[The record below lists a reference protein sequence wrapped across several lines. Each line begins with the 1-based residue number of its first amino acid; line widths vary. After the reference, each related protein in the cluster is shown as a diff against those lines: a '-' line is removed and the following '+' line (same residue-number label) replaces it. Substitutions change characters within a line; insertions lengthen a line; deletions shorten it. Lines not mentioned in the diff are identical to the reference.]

1 MCSEKNNNLCNI
13 DKYSGYN
20 IGNRIK
26 EAAFAQNITIKELC
40 NRAGLSVNYINQ
52 MTSDNRQPRAVALAN
67 IADVLAVSVDALLDR
82 PAPVIPGSPNLANL
96 DTAVSVVAAA
106 ADLPPDYIRG
116 ILHLPPRSSTTN
128 DI

>member
-67 IADVLAVSVDALLDR
+67 IADVLNISVDTLLER
-82 PAPVIPGSPNLANL
+82 PIPEPEPVSLSAAIN
-96 DTAVSVVAAA
+96 TVAAA
-106 ADLPPDYIRG
+106 AHISPDALRAV
-116 ILHLPPRSSTTN
+116 LHLPIN
-128 DI
+128 DK

>member
-67 IADVLAVSVDALLDR
+67 IADVLNMSVDALLDR
-82 PAPVIPGSPNLANL
+82 PAPPN
-96 DTAVSVVAAA
+96 AA
-106 ADLPPDYIRG
+106 ADINAAVECIARARGVSADYVRGVLRLPPSC
-116 ILHLPPRSSTTN
+116 SSSNN

>member
-1 MCSEKNNNLCNI
+1 MNENKPVELCNMTEY
-13 DKYSGYN
+13 DAHN
-20 IGNRIK
+20 IGAKIK
-26 EAAFAQNITIKELC
+26 EVSYSHNITIKELSA
-40 NRAGLSVNYINQ
+40 RAGISENGIQQ
-52 MTSDNRQPRAVALAN
+52 MAKNGKMPRVDTLAR
-67 IADVLAVSVDALLDR
+67 IADVLAVSVDFLLDR